1 MSLKGRFKR
10 AKVLQIIINRI
21 YKGLHN
27 CKPLLPIYL
36 KIIFIHYLFKQAN
49 CICCTNNNFKSR
61 KMYPIKIQMYTI
73 KVINEKSENIKIY
86 VFLIE
91 KQVFYLENQKIKYFR
106 TNAQLYILK
115 LLFKWHN

>member
-1 MSLKGRFKR
+1 MSLKGRFKL

-36 KIIFIHYLFKQAN
+36 KIIFIHYLFKQVN
-49 CICCTNNNFKSR
+49 CICCTNTNFKSR

-73 KVINEKSENIKIY
+73 KVINEKTEKYQNLCVFDRKTSVLFGKSKNKTFLYKCTVTHIKIA
-86 VFLIE
+86 V
-91 KQVFYLENQKIKYFR
+91 
-106 TNAQLYILK
+106 
-115 LLFKWHN
+115 

>member
-1 MSLKGRFKR
+1 MSLKGRFKG

-73 KVINEKSENIKIY
+73 KVINEKIEKYQNLCVFDRKTSVLFGKSKNKVFSYKCIVEHIKIA
-86 VFLIE
+86 V
-91 KQVFYLENQKIKYFR
+91 
-106 TNAQLYILK
+106 
-115 LLFKWHN
+115 